1 MDTTVFD
8 KRMVSL
14 QENHEQL
21 ITQKNSVDESWNN
34 GIYERYV
41 NPVVTRGHIPL
52 EWRYDLNPE
61 TNPYLMERMGINAV
75 CNSGAIEMDGKI
87 LLVCRIEGDDRKSF
101 FGVCESDNGIDEF
114 RFWDEPC
121 DIGTQGETNAYDMR
135 LIPHEDGWIYGL
147 FCAEYHDDSQPH
159 DPSAA
164 IAQCGIVRTKDLK
177 TWERLPN
184 LKSNSSQQRNVVL
197 HPEFVDGKYL
207 LYTRPQDG
215 FIDTGSGGGVSYAL
229 ADTMEEA
236 VVGEENVIDP
246 RVYHTIKEVKNGMG
260 GTPVKTEKGWLH
272 VDHGVRNTAAGLR
285 YVLYATLY
293 DLDDPTKMIA
303 NPGGHLIAPLG
314 SERVG
319 DVSNVVFSN
328 GMVAK
333 EDGSLYIYYAS
344 SDTRMHVATT
354 TIDKMLDYVFN
365 TPVDPLTSNECV
377 KQRLEL
383 IAKNRDYTESIREE
397 IAEKGM

>member
-1 MDTTVFD
+1 
-8 KRMVSL
+8 
-14 QENHEQL
+14 
-21 ITQKNSVDESWNN
+21 
-34 GIYERYV
+34 
-41 NPVVTRGHIPL
+41 
-52 EWRYDLNPE
+52 
-61 TNPYLMERMGINAV
+61 
-75 CNSGAIEMDGKI
+75 
-87 LLVCRIEGDDRKSF
+87 
-101 FGVCESDNGIDEF
+101 
-114 RFWDEPC
+114 
-121 DIGTQGETNAYDMR
+121 MR
-135 LIPHEDGWIYGL
+135 LTRHEDGWIYGL

-164 IAQCGIVRTKDLK
+164 LASCGIVRTKDLK
-177 TWERLPN
+177 NWERLPD

-215 FIDTGSGGGVSYAL
+215 FIDTGSGGGISWAL
-229 ADTMEEA
+229 AESMGNP
-236 VVGEENVIDP
+236 VIGEEKVIDP
-246 RVYHTIKEVKNGMG
+246 RVYHTITESKNGMG
-260 GTPVKTEKGWLH
+260 GVPVKTEKGWLH

-285 YVLYATLY
+285 YVLYASLY

-328 GMVAK
+328 GMIAK
-333 EDGSLYIYYAS
+333 DDGRLFIYYAS

-354 TIDKMLDYVFN
+354 TIEKMLDYVFN
-365 TPVDPLTSNECV
+365 TPADPLTSNECV
-377 KQRLEL
+377 QQRLEL
-383 IAKNRDYTESIREE
+383 IAKNRDYAEGVREE